1 EGGSLHGISSPVN
14 TAGELGADTR
24 EVQSGRGS
32 WRLGIGST
40 KPRMNGLPIV
50 YTLALRR
57 KRRIKK
63 LVLKIDTS
71 VVQPGWGF
79 LISIKEGDMT
89 DASASSV
96 IFHNQGGFD
105 CNFSVQW
112 DGGETDRTNILSIGQ
127 TTTLD
132 LKVYQHIPNGQSCW
146 ARCYVFGGPNHD

>member
-1 EGGSLHGISSPVN
+1 
-14 TAGELGADTR
+14 
-24 EVQSGRGS
+24 
-32 WRLGIGST
+32 
-40 KPRMNGLPIV
+40 MNGLPIV

-146 ARCYVFGGPNHD
+146 ARCYVFGGPNHDSGRNFNYSHDAGSVEYTISGGTLNPSFD